1 MKNIGLFGI
10 TANPPH
16 FGHCSVIE
24 QSLNFLDEVY
34 VSLVYK
40 HPFGKKFIDYEH
52 RKAMLESIL
61 KEYFK
66 PEITARIII
75 TEIDKEYFLKTEKTP
90 YSYDILTLLKNSEPN
105 NQFKLIIGQDN
116 YKPEVWTKFYQHDAI
131 EKEFGLVIIDDK
143 GTHSTHI
150 REMISSSNPDEEKII
165 NACGQS
171 VFKYMNN
178 HNLYKKD

>member
-16 FGHCSVIE
+16 FGHCHAIKQALVS
-24 QSLNFLDEVY
+24 LDEVY

-52 RKAMLESIL
+52 RKAMLERIL
-61 KEYFK
+61 KEYFE
-66 PEITARIII
+66 PELLKKITI
-75 TEIDKEYFLKTEKTP
+75 TEIDKKYFLKTEKTP
-90 YSYDILTLLKNSEPN
+90 YSYDILNLLSKQEPN
-105 NQFKLIIGQDN
+105 NQFKLIIGEDN
-116 YKPEVWTKFYQHDAI
+116 YNPEVWKNFYNHNAI
-131 EKEFGLVIIDDK
+131 EKDFGLVIIEDK

-150 REMISSSNPDEEKII
+150 REMIASENPDKKKII
-165 NACGQS
+165 NACGLA
-171 VFKYMNN
+171 VFNYMNN